1 MKKINKILCGILG
14 ASFLLAGCAT
24 VGNIQN
30 DQTEVIYNGNSAVMV
45 SDNLYFGN
53 SIADIGSGFSYKDA
67 KTYAYLSRLN
77 TKLDF
82 GAKDQDY
89 SPKTVEMVEGEVVG
103 HENSF
108 MFALGDYV
116 YYAVPNQKEFKND
129 EGKPEK
135 HYDYTTIMRCKLNGD
150 KNKELYTAE
159 GTVSQ
164 IEVLKYREN
173 YYIVFLAGTNLIK
186 IEIGNSRRV
195 ANNAV
200 VLADNVTSVAIPKT
214 YQKDQNGSSL
224 DWNGYIYY
232 TVDKKDEDNADVKGT
247 VVKKIK
253 ADSSKSED
261 MRATADTYK
270 FVGRQKDVVFYT
282 QSQKDGSTYTY
293 VTDMTNATYN
303 DTILSGKELYRS
315 SVSDF
320 EEIVEFVSDSYVTVG
335 YAFLNSSN
343 LVVAKKTTDG
353 YKISTVDFKSN
364 GSSISSYKIVETSGK
379 TVYLSTTTAIYRADL
394 SAVLNDET
402 NEVDCTTLT
411 KMTAI
416 SDKGLT
422 AFDGKYIYFYAKL
435 ETVETSNDDSEEKVE
450 ETDDN
455 YYMYRTSVGKVASDE
470 QKNYELLS
478 LTKINSR
485 RSK

>member
-1 MKKINKILCGILG
+1 MKKVNKILCGILG

-164 IEVLKYREN
+164 IEVLKYGEN
-173 YYIVFLAGTNLIK
+173 YYIVFLAQTLSRLKLEIQDALQTMQSFWLIMLQ
-186 IEIGNSRRV
+186 
-195 ANNAV
+195 A
-200 VLADNVTSVAIPKT
+200 LQF
-214 YQKDQNGSSL
+214 QKH
-224 DWNGYIYY
+224 I
-232 TVDKKDEDNADVKGT
+232 
-247 VVKKIK
+247 
-253 ADSSKSED
+253 
-261 MRATADTYK
+261 
-270 FVGRQKDVVFYT
+270 
-282 QSQKDGSTYTY
+282 
-293 VTDMTNATYN
+293 
-303 DTILSGKELYRS
+303 
-315 SVSDF
+315 
-320 EEIVEFVSDSYVTVG
+320 
-335 YAFLNSSN
+335 
-343 LVVAKKTTDG
+343 KKTKTEVLLTGMD
-353 YKISTVDFKSN
+353 ISITQLTK
-364 GSSISSYKIVETSGK
+364 KMK
-379 TVYLSTTTAIYRADL
+379 
-394 SAVLNDET
+394 
-402 NEVDCTTLT
+402 TTL
-411 KMTAI
+411 MLRA
-416 SDKGLT
+416 
-422 AFDGKYIYFYAKL
+422 
-435 ETVETSNDDSEEKVE
+435 
-450 ETDDN
+450 
-455 YYMYRTSVGKVASDE
+455 
-470 QKNYELLS
+470 QLL
-478 LTKINSR
+478 K
-485 RSK
+485 K